1 MAGQGN
7 GTGVTRRRIV
17 KAGAGGLVLAAS
29 PFRVGILRA
38 QEGPIKIGFPVPLS
52 GPYSTE
58 ANDQVRCAQIACDFF
73 NEAGGLK
80 GRKAELVVRDDKL
93 DPGEASTRTL
103 ELIENEKVN
112 FVCGS
117 LSASVQLSVNQVATK
132 RGVIYN
138 SISQS
143 DTINEASD
151 FTKYTFHE
159 ALNPHMTSGA
169 VGRYAFGRLGKKV
182 AYLLADYA
190 YGHEML
196 RGFRRVAKEMGIEE
210 VAEIRHPLGTAD
222 YSTFF
227 PRIQAARPDI
237 LVVINF
243 GRDQLNTIKQA
254 SDFGVKRQ
262 MKIVYPV
269 LLDTQRLAGGAAPFE
284 GIIGGTNYYWGL
296 EESHPSAKR
305 FNDAYRKKHGDAVPS
320 SYGSLGFAGLTGLLA
335 GVTKAG
341 SVDADAVIAA
351 MEADQ
356 VRRRQGRAVLPQMRP
371 SGGAAGAGDRVEAG
385 SQDEEQVGHLRRRAD
400 ASRRREGP
408 AHLPGARPQGVR
420 RDTSPRL
427 RGETRLARKRMFPT
441 CALGCRTRATPE
453 FSASG

>member
-29 PFRVGILRA
+29 PFRVSILRA

-296 EESHPSAKR
+296 EESHPAAKR

-351 MEADQ
+351 MEAIKYDVGKGEQ
-356 VRRRQGRAVLPQMRP
+356 YFRKCDHQAVQPVLVIESKPEAKMKSKSDIFDVVQTQ
-371 SGGAAGAGDRVEAG
+371 AGDEKVLRTCQEL
-385 SQDEEQVGHLRRRAD
+385 GHKA
-400 ASRRREGP
+400 
-408 AHLPGARPQGVR
+408 
-420 RDTSPRL
+420 
-427 RGETRLARKRMFPT
+427 
-441 CALGCRTRATPE
+441 
-453 FSASG
+453 